1 MCGSRPRLQAD
12 LPSSHAL
19 LYSNLSLDLDKVCG
33 ETDSE
38 ALSAFSEKEM
48 DLGLYI
54 QQIIMLNVDSGL
66 HKWVLRGE
74 SE

>member
-1 MCGSRPRLQAD
+1 MAADQECKQTCQAD
-12 LPSSHAL
+12 R
-19 LYSNLSLDLDKVCG
+19 
-33 ETDSE
+33 
-38 ALSAFSEKEM
+38 LSAIQICLETWTKLVERQTFKHKLSEKEM

-54 QQIIMLNVDSGL
+54 QQIILLNVDSGL